1 MWISD
6 FEASLVYRSSS
17 RTARAT
23 QRNLATNEKLNTP
36 PPPKK
41 KNYLKQKATT
51 VRISSK
57 A

>member
-23 QRNLATNEKLNTP
+23 QRNLATNEKLNTH